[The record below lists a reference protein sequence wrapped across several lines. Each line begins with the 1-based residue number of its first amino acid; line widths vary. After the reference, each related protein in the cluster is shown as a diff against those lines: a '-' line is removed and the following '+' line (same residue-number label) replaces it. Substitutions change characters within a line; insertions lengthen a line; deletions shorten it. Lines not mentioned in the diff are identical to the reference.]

1 MLEAESQ
8 SPCCC
13 YPNTTGNYNT
23 ANGSVALSRN
33 TTGNFNTAIGT
44 NALNNNAIG
53 SNNTAVGVNALK
65 EHRTVEDQKATIR
78 QQRKD
83 FEAAIAQR
91 QKQIEALTRNGETAG
106 DSRIRSDLT

>member
-1 MLEAESQ
+1 MLEPESQ

-13 YPNTTGNYNT
+13 YPNTTGNCNT

-65 EHRTVEDQKATIR
+65 EHRTVEDQGATIT
-78 QQRKD
+78 QQRK
-83 FEAAIAQR
+83 ISRRLLQNSR
-91 QKQIEALTRNGETAG
+91 SKLRLTRNGETAG

>member
-1 MLEAESQ
+1 MLELESQ

-13 YPNTTGNYNT
+13 SPNTTGNYDT

-65 EHRTVEDQKATIR
+65 EHRTVEDQGATIT

-83 FEAAIAQR
+83 FEAAIAQQ
-91 QKQIEALTRNGETAG
+91 QKQIEALPRNGETAG
-106 DSRIRSDLT
+106 DSRIRSGPT